1 MIRSMTGFARCELPH
16 PQGIL
21 TWEIKTLNHRF
32 LDLQMR
38 LPDTLRAAEMTFR
51 EMIRQNVGRG
61 RVEAVLKLQHTIDEK
76 SHLQCDEAR
85 LKALLS
91 AIERI
96 DALSSFSHGA
106 PSLDALLA
114 YPGIVTEKE
123 VDMTALEPV
132 ARTALTQCLALLNR
146 SREREGQ
153 ALREAIAA
161 RLEKMEILAKA
172 VHARQPEL
180 LKAQERKLLERLE
193 ALSIQTEPHRLEQEL
208 VFWAQKM
215 DNGEE
220 IDRLLTHVS
229 EIRRILQEKGSVG
242 KTLDFMMQELN
253 REANTLGSKSLDSQ
267 TSKASVDLKVLI
279 EQMREQVQN
288 IE

>member
-1 MIRSMTGFARCELPH
+1 MIRSMTGFARCELPY

-21 TWEIKTLNHRF
+21 SWEIKTLNHRF
-32 LDLQMR
+32 LDIQTR
-38 LPDTLRAAEMTFR
+38 LPEALRAAEMTFR
-51 EMIRQNVGRG
+51 DVIRQHVGRG

-91 AIERI
+91 AIGRI
-96 DALSSFSHGA
+96 ETLSSFSHGA

-114 YPGIVTEKE
+114 YPGIVTEIE

-132 ARTALTQCLALLNR
+132 AITALSQCLVLLNQ
-146 SREREGQ
+146 SRQREGQ
-153 ALREAIAA
+153 ALSEAITE

-172 VHARQPEL
+172 AHARQPEL
-180 LKAQERKLLERLE
+180 LEAQERKLLEKLQ
-193 ALSIQTEPHRLEQEL
+193 ALSVQADPHRLEQEL

-220 IDRLLTHVS
+220 IDRLLTHVT

-253 REANTLGSKSLDSQ
+253 REANTLGSKSLDAE